1 MVPVFRKIE
10 SAIGVLAAAAGWGLL
25 GLSFL
30 IVFES
35 FARKFFGFSVQGTDE
50 IAGYILAIA
59 TSIGFSYALIGRAH
73 IRIDLVYRRVPL
85 WLQVT
90 LNFLAF
96 SILSCFATVLAWR
109 ALTVAIE
116 SAEMRALAP
125 TLLRT
130 PLVLPQGIWAG
141 FLIVFCAVSCGSL
154 VAIGW
159 LVLSGR
165 VKQAATQFGIS
176 TVEEELAEELSDVQR
191 RMGQE
196 RQSL

>member
-1 MVPVFRKIE
+1 MVSVFRKIE

-35 FARKFFGFSVQGTDE
+35 FARKFFGFSVQGADE
-50 IAGYILAIA
+50 IAGYILATA
-59 TSIGFSYALIGRAH
+59 TSIGFSYALVGRAH

-96 SILSCFATVLAWR
+96 AVLSGFATLLAWR
-109 ALTVAIE
+109 AVAVALE

-130 PLVLPQGIWAG
+130 PLMVPQGIWAS
-141 FLIVFCAVSCGSL
+141 FLVLFCAVSCSSL
-154 VAIGW
+154 LAIVW
-159 LVLSGR
+159 LALSGR
-165 VKQAATQFGIS
+165 AKQAAFQFGITS
-176 TVEEELAEELSDVQR
+176 VEEELADELTDAKR
-191 RMGQE
+191 RFGSE